1 MSVFIQDFRD
11 HNTQILKTPVVSLQM
26 LSSFYYVASS
36 RFFTQNHM
44 ILVISITSEETSS
57 SRKDGETEDG
67 FIFFL
72 NITLN
77 GRNI

>member
-1 MSVFIQDFRD
+1 MSVFIQDSRD
-11 HNTQILKTPVVSLQM
+11 NNTQILKTPVFSLQI
-26 LSSFYYVASS
+26 LSSFYYLASS
-36 RFFTQNHM
+36 RFFNQNYM
-44 ILVISITSEETSS
+44 ILVFSITSEETSS

-72 NITLN
+72 KKTLN